1 MRRQHPDFL
10 DTNPDEVKGERLF
23 EGDILLTPTQRRSL
37 NERKG
42 IAHPYYRWRDGSD
55 GLPLVPYTFGDRSV
69 DRVAVREGLEH
80 WMEHT
85 CITFQRATTT
95 RTPHLRFIKGGGCYS
110 YVGRMGQWRGQP
122 VSIGTNCN
130 VWEHLLHG
138 SLKSVAVRLHFLCQ
152 ALGFDLFSGDL
163 LIMLNIEPWE
173 SSPTTINTDWLPTA
187 KSQSPE
193 VELGIVVHEVG
204 HAIGFVHEQSRPDR
218 DGYIKIIN
226 SNVIPNRLSN
236 FNKYS
241 NAAINNMDVPYDYSS
256 VMHYGPKGFT
266 VNGKTTISTHNP
278 LAQGM
283 IGRRVR
289 NLHGLSHRDKLLAN
303 KMYNCIGKYGN
314 YGFLNF

>member
-1 MRRQHPDFL
+1 MVLEEHPDFL
-10 DTNPDEVKGERLF
+10 DTNPDEVEGERLF

-69 DRVAVREGLEH
+69 DRVAVWEGLEH

-130 VWEHLLHG
+130 V
-138 SLKSVAVRLHFLCQ
+138 
-152 ALGFDLFSGDL
+152 
-163 LIMLNIEPWE
+163 
-173 SSPTTINTDWLPTA
+173 
-187 KSQSPE
+187 
-193 VELGIVVHEVG
+193 LGIVVHEVG

-256 VMHYGPKGFT
+256 VMHYGPK
-266 VNGKTTISTHNP
+266 V
-278 LAQGM
+278 L
-283 IGRRVR
+283 
-289 NLHGLSHRDKLLAN
+289 
-303 KMYNCIGKYGN
+303 
-314 YGFLNF
+314 